1 MAVAVLL
8 PLSFYLVV
16 NQMSKG
22 KIKLPGYYNI
32 EKVDTTGTGDNRI
45 LDTFYHHVGEIEL
58 TNQLGEAVT
67 VNGKLANK
75 MLVISFFFADCT
87 ATCPKL
93 AKSMLLLQN
102 SFKKDP
108 KKSSTLENDI
118 QFLFISVLP
127 ERDSVAV
134 LRKYA
139 DRFDAN
145 HDHWWFLTGDKKTIY
160 NFARKELGVITGP
173 GDGGAE
179 DLIHTN
185 QLVLVDKDRFIRGY
199 YDGLN
204 DTSVRKCADDIV
216 LITLEKKKRKK

>member
-8 PLSFYLVV
+8 PLCFYLVT

-32 EKVDTTGTGDNRI
+32 DHVDTLRNGATTV
-45 LDTFYHHVGEIEL
+45 LDTTYHRVGALTL
-58 TNQLGEAVT
+58 TNQLGEV
-67 VNGKLANK
+67 VSIEKQLSGK
-75 MLVISFFFADCT
+75 MLVIDFFFTDCN
-87 ATCPKL
+87 AICPKL

-108 KKSSTLENDI
+108 KKENTMENDI
-118 QFLFISVLP
+118 QFLSITVLP
-127 ERDSVAV
+127 ERDSVSV
-134 LRKYA
+134 LRRYA
-139 DRFDAN
+139 DRFQAN

-160 NFARKELGVITGP
+160 NFARKELGIVTGP

-179 DLIHTN
+179 DFIHSD

-199 YDGLN
+199 YNGLN
-204 DTSVRKCADDIV
+204 DTDVRRCADDIV